1 MMIKDLID
9 VADAVVSDLSND
21 NLWVFGKTNQYSAF

>member
-1 MMIKDLID
+1 MIKDLID

-21 NLWVFGKTNQYSAF
+21 HLWVFRVTNQYSAF